1 MSSNSHNIIFNN
13 NNNNSKY
20 EEPAT
25 DEMPLIISAIKIFN
39 NFFSNFIISTF
50 QENDVSHENFS
61 AF

>member
-1 MSSNSHNIIFNN
+1 MSSNSHNIIFN

-39 NFFSNFIISTF
+39 NFLQISSFQHF